1 MLSAGQT
8 LRLALLLAR
17 YSIRLVQ
24 ATAVH
29 GVAVALNQFAAATGR
44 TGHVRATAAVGS
56 SASTV
61 DSSLCK
67 R

>member
-44 TGHVRATAAVGS
+44 TGHVRGDRRRR
-56 SASTV
+56 TV
-61 DSSLCK
+61 SSLCG
-67 R
+67 RIIGS